1 MTDLGPDDGGTTVIA
16 GTHKV
21 PQDVPQEEI
30 VAAALEDP
38 SLIHQVE
45 APAGSTLLFYESLI
59 HAAGIIRSDCDR
71 LLILGGY
78 MPTMFQAWMGY
89 EPDPDFVQTLP
100 DEHRQLLTGEQK
112 FHWPRQPRQ
121 LGDPSAV

>member
-1 MTDLGPDDGGTTVIA
+1 MIA
-16 GTHKV
+16 GTHKL
-21 PQDVPQEEI
+21 QTDVAQEEI

-38 SLIHQVE
+38 SMIHQVE

-59 HAAGIIRSDCDR
+59 HAAGIIKSDKDR

-89 EPDPDFVQTLP
+89 DPDPDFAAAVS
-100 DEHRQLLTGEQK
+100 DEPRSLLTGESK
-112 FHWPRQPRQ
+112 FNWPRR
-121 LGDPSAV
+121 

>member
-1 MTDLGPDDGGTTVIA
+1 M
-16 GTHKV
+16 
-21 PQDVPQEEI
+21 
-30 VAAALEDP
+30 
-38 SLIHQVE
+38 IHQVS
-45 APAGSTLLFYESLI
+45 AGRLDVALRIADSRS
-59 HAAGIIRSDCDR
+59 AGIIRSDRDR

-112 FHWPRQPRQ
+112 FHRPRQPRQ